1 MKSSIKDKILEAMV
15 EAIQISTATM
25 NSAEQSYVSLGDWL
39 NREDSVLKRYALSN

>member
-1 MKSSIKDKILEAMV
+1 MKSSIQDKMLEAMV

-39 NREDSVLKRYALSN
+39 QLYIRRVL